1 MKAVSSNFLSASEED
16 LEEAIEEL
24 DHNRLVGE

>member
-16 LEEAIEEL
+16 LEEAIQEL